1 MGIRYWRLGER
12 AKHNPE
18 LLLRWSRACRE
29 EGFRLLFK
37 GKKKEA
43 VNFFDWALDLRI
55 RHEARTNLPG
65 ISDEDIPIESI
76 LKVVHSEEVPSLL
89 AS

>member
-1 MGIRYWRLGER
+1 MGFRYWRFGEKAR
-12 AKHNPE
+12 HNPQ

-37 GKKKEA
+37 GRKNEA
-43 VNFFDWALDLRI
+43 VTFFDWALDLRI
-55 RHEARTNLPG
+55 RHEARANLPV

-76 LKVVHSEEVPSLL
+76 LKVVQSEEVPSLL